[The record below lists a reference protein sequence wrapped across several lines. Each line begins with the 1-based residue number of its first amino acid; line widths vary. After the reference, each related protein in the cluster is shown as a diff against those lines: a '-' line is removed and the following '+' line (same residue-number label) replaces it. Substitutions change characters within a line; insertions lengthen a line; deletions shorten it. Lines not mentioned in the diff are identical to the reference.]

1 MGRARRGPGGHLEAW
16 AWLAAGPLT
25 VGEEKEKK
33 VLASSQKPST
43 TYGIGPYIFLVYN
56 YIPQV

>member
-1 MGRARRGPGGHLEAW
+1 MGRGPGGHLEAW

-25 VGEEKEKK
+25 VGEEKEKN